1 MKLSWRYA
9 TEVDVPLLAEWNH
22 QLIRDEGHRNPMT
35 VSQLEERMK
44 QWLTAEYQAVIY
56 SSPEPVAYALFKR
69 EEASIYLRQL
79 FVRRD
84 VRRGGI
90 GRSVFAILRDE
101 IWPPSIRLTV
111 DVLCSNQA
119 AIAFWR
125 SLGYQDYCLTLEIMP
140 QSRGTPNQ
148 SPDPTPASVT
158 PAAGQP
164 PCQT

>member
-9 TEVDVPLLAEWNH
+9 TEVDVPQLAEWNH
-22 QLIRDEGHRNPMT
+22 QLIRDEGHRNSMT
-35 VSQLEERMK
+35 LSQLGERMK
-44 QWLTAEYQAVIY
+44 QWLTGEYQAVIF

-69 EEASIYLRQL
+69 EEALIYLRQL

-90 GRSVFAILRDE
+90 GRSAFAILRDE
-101 IWPPSIRLTV
+101 IWPSTIRLTV

-125 SLGYQDYCLTLEIMP
+125 SLGYEDYCLTLEIMP
-140 QSRGTPNQ
+140 QSRGTPNH

-158 PAAGQP
+158 PAARQP
-164 PCQT
+164 PRQP